1 MDLSGMQQPK
11 FLAQQEPSIIHT
23 LNNCTLDLLRA
34 GEDLIVMRFTP
45 DGMEREVIDVPWDA
59 ADFRMMIAGWVARL
73 GGRDNGSATAGTET

>member
-1 MDLSGMQQPK
+1 MQQPES
-11 FLAQQEPSIIHT
+11 LTQIEPSIIHT

-73 GGRDNGSATAGTET
+73 GGRENGSATSASSD